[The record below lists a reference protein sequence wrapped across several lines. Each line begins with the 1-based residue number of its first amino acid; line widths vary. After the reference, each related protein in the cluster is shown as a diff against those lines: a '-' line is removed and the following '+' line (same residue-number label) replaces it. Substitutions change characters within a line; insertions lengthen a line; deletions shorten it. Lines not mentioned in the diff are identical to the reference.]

1 MQRVALASTDLAA
14 HVHDGVSH
22 SAAHKF
28 LTHMRDT
35 HGATMWQQDLH
46 DLTDSNEFNWRSYL
60 ANRPGTQALLRDAHV
75 WQFAF
80 VWTRA
85 WDSNRKQQRGDFL
98 LRLTD
103 GRDYRLHPQSRKNRN
118 GAHEAH
124 PVECPKGWE
133 HWALNSP
140 PDGSEIGPMGVLVPL
155 QDQTAWAP
163 PGGGSQPVSWTS
175 TYKGGSQADMVSP
188 FTAQNWL
195 AHVVS
200 EWYRRPHPRGA
211 FRREITDGRE
221 FDWHSF
227 LFGQKAFA
235 DEFREGDQVE
245 RVEVAWVEELK
256 QAALIVKRSDGWF
269 MTATQKGWRW
279 GDRGE
284 AF

>member
-1 MQRVALASTDLAA
+1 MA
-14 HVHDGVSH
+14 
-22 SAAHKF
+22 
-28 LTHMRDT
+28 
-35 HGATMWQQDLH
+35 
-46 DLTDSNEFNWRSYL
+46 
-60 ANRPGTQALLRDAHV
+60 
-75 WQFAF
+75 
-80 VWTRA
+80 
-85 WDSNRKQQRGDFL
+85 
-98 LRLTD
+98 
-103 GRDYRLHPQSRKNRN
+103 
-118 GAHEAH
+118 
-124 PVECPKGWE
+124 
-133 HWALNSP
+133 
-140 PDGSEIGPMGVLVPL
+140 
-155 QDQTAWAP
+155 
-163 PGGGSQPVSWTS
+163 
-175 TYKGGSQADMVSP
+175 SP

-269 MTATQKGWRW
+269 MTATRKGWRW